1 MKSHLL
7 YLRDP
12 EWIQGIEVNIL
23 ALCDILKK
31 IIQSLESKKKKKKH
45 NEINLC
51 PTSTLNFKGAFINC
65 DSLKNWKL
73 LRLRNI
79 LIDYIQIISKWKGY
93 HEKIF
98 GHHK

>member
-7 YLRDP
+7 CLGDP

-31 IIQSLESKKKKKKH
+31 IIRSLESKKKEN

-51 PTSTLNFKGAFINC
+51 LTSTLNFKGAFINC

-93 HEKIF
+93 NEKIF

>member
-1 MKSHLL
+1 MDTGYWSE
-7 YLRDP
+7 YLSTLWYF
-12 EWIQGIEVNIL
+12 EENYSITWKL
-23 ALCDILKK
+23 
-31 IIQSLESKKKKKKH
+31 KKKKRKH

-73 LRLRNI
+73 LILRNI